1 MNRVKKIFA
10 LLFAIVAVMLMSTA
24 VWAYSGNGTED
35 FPYIVTTY
43 AELKTCMEKG
53 GYVELGTDINQTF
66 NADNLDK
73 IKINITKDTYLDFCG
88 YTVNI
93 SAVTDNGQGIN
104 VFNVAD
110 SNNPSAI
117 NLYFSDSGADGGVNL
132 ACVSLGDKSY
142 CNMIYVSHDD
152 NLIIN
157 GGNFINES
165 GKVIAG
171 GMSNSAFSKITIND
185 GYLCT
190 MDSSSYGIDSF
201 GITINGG
208 VLKSN
213 GMSFVCWNPG
223 MYGYGGSL
231 KINGGEIDGVYIYS
245 KTRPQIKNCI
255 IHKSVISASGN
266 YGKIDSVF
274 SYYHPTVIVD
284 GEEKSYEELAT
295 LDVLRGTDI
304 IVSMPDTGET
314 KCTFNN
320 DVTPRAS
327 KSVSFPTV
335 PDDAKY
341 RITSAKWMNTSAE
354 EVTEFSADGGNYY
367 LMVDAEIIDTE
378 NEKFSTVNPVLSEAT
393 GAYSVTKSQY
403 TSNDTKLSATFKF
416 VMQPVIT
423 QQPQDVTVYKP
434 GDEARFYV
442 TAYNA
447 DSYEWFLADKNGNI
461 KSWDDAKSSGLIS
474 SSSYGMKGGLLILYP
489 TSADINEYR
498 VYCKVTFNNKTVKS
512 KNAVIYWQKYNVDFN
527 AGSGGS
533 GEMKAMT
540 AYGGTPFVLPECTFT
555 KTGSEFFYKWNIN
568 GTYYPAG
575 SEVIINDDTTAT
587 AVWKN
592 CMLRYYVYDKTSG
605 TDKMIQSLIP
615 YGTEHIL
622 LDYSYYT
629 KDLPDHKKFDHWRIY
644 GKDYNAGDTVTV
656 TEDNMALY
664 NSQETLAVIIR
675 PQYVD
680 CWIVT
685 LDADNGSSETVEIRV
700 AKGDKLTLPECTFTA
715 PAEAAFYGWSIG
727 EEVYPEKAEISITK
741 DTTIK
746 ALWAVSSGTA
756 GDNCTWTFDPATGT
770 LTVSGSGRM
779 TAYTKDNRPPWYD
792 LKDKI
797 KKVVIENGVTYVG
810 SWAFEGCTQL
820 TEAILADSIL
830 SIGPSSFKDTG
841 LTGINIP
848 QKTQIIANDAFVNTH
863 MTYIIVPK
871 SVTKLNSSYSV
882 GYNCDTSTSP
892 WTYTRVDGFVVCG
905 YADGAAKTYADD
917 NGFDFIQL
925 GNVNNDAE
933 HIVDEA
939 DAALLLKYLSGSTD
953 LEFKQTVAAKMTDS
967 IKDEPDMLDVIAIL
981 NS

>member
-10 LLFAIVAVMLMSTA
+10 VIFAIMAVLLMSTA

-35 FPYIVTTY
+35 FPYVVTTFD
-43 AELKTCMEKG
+43 ELKTCMEKG
-53 GYVELGTDINQTF
+53 GYVELGADISETF
-66 NADNLDK
+66 DSEHYSDIK
-73 IKINITKDTYLDFCG
+73 IKVTSETHLDFCS
-88 YTVNI
+88 YNVNTH
-93 SAVTDNGQGIN
+93 VTTDNGQIVSLFIVSGTT
-104 VFNVAD
+104 
-110 SNNPSAI
+110 
-117 NLYFSDSGADGGVNL
+117 LYIDDSGIEGGVYLKCTSMGKTSQNEVVWCNHNGTLVVNGGNL
-132 ACVSLGDKSY
+132 INESGSVIVGQSNEGAFPKV
-142 CNMIYVSHDD
+142 
-152 NLIIN
+152 IIN
-157 GGNFINES
+157 GG
-165 GKVIAG
+165 
-171 GMSNSAFSKITIND
+171 
-185 GYLCT
+185 YLYSMGT
-190 MDSSSYGIDSF
+190 EGYGITMCFD
-201 GITINGG
+201 ITINGG
-208 VLKSN
+208 ILKSD
-213 GMSFVCWNPG
+213 GRPFCDWSPG
-223 MYGYGGSL
+223 MFGYDGTL
-231 KINGGEIDGVYIYS
+231 KINGGEIGGIYIYPKS
-245 KTRPQIKNCI
+245 VQPQIKNCI
-255 IHKSVISASGN
+255 IHGAAQINAS
-266 YGKIDSVF
+266 YKIDYAF

-295 LDVLRGTDI
+295 LNILKGTDI

-320 DVTPRAS
+320 DVTPRAG

-341 RITSAKWMNTSAE
+341 RITSAKWLNTSAE
-354 EVTEFSADGGNYY
+354 EVTEFSADGGSYY

-378 NEKFSTVNPVLSEAT
+378 NEKFSSTYPVLSETT
-393 GAYSVTKSQY
+393 GAYSVTKSEY
-403 TSNDTKLSATFKF
+403 TSAKTKLSATFKF

-423 QQPQDVTVYKP
+423 QQPQDVTVYKS

-592 CMLRYYVYDKTSG
+592 CMLRYYIYDKTSG
-605 TDKMIQSLIP
+605 TDKLIQSLIP

-622 LDYSYYT
+622 LDYSYYA

-644 GKDYNAGDTVTV
+644 GKDYNAGDTITV

-700 AKGDKLTLPECTFTA
+700 IKGDKLTLPECTFDA
-715 PAEAAFYGWSIG
+715 PTGATFYGWSIG
-727 EEVYPEKAEISITK
+727 EEVYSEKEEISITK
-741 DTTIK
+741 DTTVK

-792 LKDKI
+792 LKNKI

-939 DAALLLKYLSGSTD
+939 DAALLLKYLSGSAE
-953 LEFKQTVAAKMTDS
+953 LEFKQTVAARVTDS
-967 IKDEPDMLDVIAIL
+967 LKDEPDMLDVVWIL
-981 NS
+981 NNKTPA